1 MNWEDKTEVK
11 KGNIGEFIV
20 KNYLESKGFIVYE
33 PVTKGSHP
41 FDKIAVKD
49 KNNMVIVEVKTK
61 ARMNKFNATG
71 FNIKSYEYYKFLKD
85 KYNIPLYCFFVD
97 EYLGKIYGNKLGV
110 IEKKYIDNKEVLYP
124 NTEIVK
130 NIILFSLD
138 SMHTIHT
145 LTNSETKE
153 IKKYNTRNYK
163 YNIKN

>member
-1 MNWEDKTEVK
+1 MSWEDKTQVK
-11 KGNIGEFIV
+11 KGNIGELIV
-20 KNYLESKGFIVYE
+20 KEYLESKGYIVYE
-33 PVTKGSHP
+33 PVTKGSHS

-71 FNIKSYEYYKFLKD
+71 FDIRSYKYYKFIKE

-97 EYLGKIYGNKLGV
+97 EYLGKIYGNKLSLL
-110 IEKKYIDNKEVLYP
+110 EKKYIDIKKVIYP
-124 NTEIVK
+124 NIEIVN
-130 NIILFSLD
+130 NIVLFSLD
-138 SMHTIHT
+138 SMHTIHS
-145 LTNSETKE
+145 LTNLEINE